1 MRKPLSALQSN
12 MTSAR
17 KMAALSHL
25 LIQLKS
31 QKSHL
36 KYAIDH
42 CYKEKHRQNRD
53 YQQRGEHYLRYKR
66 NMTFERPVAAI
77 SLICSTV
84 ENHNNHTSN
93 MQSITVTKK
102 STHKTESF
110 SSRCWRGLYD
120 LWRRAEKW
128 TRGTLV
134 EGLTKVEELFGWW
147 SRARFVEVRI
157 KL

>member
-84 ENHNNHTSN
+84 ENHNNHSSN

-102 STHKTESF
+102 STHTKLRVSARDEDCTI
-110 SSRCWRGLYD
+110 C
-120 LWRRAEKW
+120 
-128 TRGTLV
+128 
-134 EGLTKVEELFGWW
+134 EGEQKNEQEE
-147 SRARFVEVRI
+147 R
-157 KL
+157 